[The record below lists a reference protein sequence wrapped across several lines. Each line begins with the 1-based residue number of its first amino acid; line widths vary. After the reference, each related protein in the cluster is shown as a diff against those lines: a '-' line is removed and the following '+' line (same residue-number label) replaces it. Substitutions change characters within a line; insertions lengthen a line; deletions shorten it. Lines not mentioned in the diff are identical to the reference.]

1 LKKYY
6 SSPHMRVDRNDFKY
20 QVVEDFYLLENKE
33 FSEIIHYGKLQDNIG
48 YIHISDMSHNQRH
61 YKKAMTEIMDYL
73 KDTKAIIIDVR
84 QNGGGWDETT
94 KTIGGRFFTEKT
106 NYLIVRKRN
115 GPKHT
120 DFTEAVTYY
129 IEPYGDFQY
138 TKPVALLTHRETG
151 SAAETFTLGMKRRI
165 NLIQIG
171 DTTAG
176 GMSDAIMRELPN
188 GWLFQISIG
197 DYLDY
202 NNVSWESIGVPPDI
216 VVQNDSVDIKNGID
230 KTLETAIN
238 YLK

>member
-1 LKKYY
+1 
-6 SSPHMRVDRNDFKY
+6 
-20 QVVEDFYLLENKE
+20 
-33 FSEIIHYGKLQDNIG
+33 
-48 YIHISDMSHNQRH
+48 
-61 YKKAMTEIMDYL
+61 
-73 KDTKAIIIDVR
+73 
-84 QNGGGWDETT
+84 
-94 KTIGGRFFTEKT
+94 
-106 NYLIVRKRN
+106 
-115 GPKHT
+115 
-120 DFTEAVTYY
+120 
-129 IEPYGDFQY
+129 
-138 TKPVALLTHRETG
+138 
-151 SAAETFTLGMKRRI
+151 MKRRI